1 MEILQIL
8 DVLQITFMNS
18 KEIYTKNLALQQ
30 KFIFILHKKEYIDYS
45 IKYKIYLEALSL
57 LNQPT
62 YKDSHK
68 YLKDYINYF
77 ESLF

>member
-1 MEILQIL
+1 MEVLKTL
-8 DVLQITFMNS
+8 NVLQNTFTDS

-45 IKYKIYLEALSL
+45 IKYKLYLEALSL
-57 LNQPT
+57 LNQSL

-68 YLKDYINYF
+68 HLKEYVNYF